1 MLGWLGGGSEGSLL
15 GWGGEGWDGEGVG
28 EAAAV

>member
-1 MLGWLGGGSEGSLL
+1 MLGWFGGGSEGSLL
-15 GWGGEGWDGEGVG
+15 GWGGDGWDGEVVG